1 MSKVVSAPAVEIEFK
16 DVQMLRLNPSLAKE
30 IGLNESIVF
39 LQIQFWI
46 KGSNNVRDG
55 QRWTY
60 QTLEKMHSDAFP
72 FLSVPTI
79 DRVIHSLVSKGLIV
93 VGNYNAR
100 KSDRTRWFALNVE
113 NARKLSAIIIS
124 QNEKP
129 FLKTINAFD
138 QNEKSISQNETALP
152 KDFPKT
158 SHEIKSPAPQEDE
171 KPSNYDEPY
180 EIFKSGF
187 YGKYGEVY
195 SDKGGDWP
203 NYNRFKKARSQPIES
218 REWRLACD
226 NFFAS
231 PENHTLRHFCSIYA
245 QCKHGLTDGYGK
257 LIKPIESPKPTASR
271 DMAVHSTDK
280 DIEELNVVWAEMKA
294 KSAARIH

>member
-16 DVQMLRLNPSLAKE
+16 DAQMLRLNPSLAKE

-60 QTLEKMHSDAFP
+60 QTMDKMLSDAFP
-72 FLSVPTI
+72 FLSRGTLFRTI
-79 DRVIHSLVSKGLIV
+79 HNLESTGLIII
-93 VGNYNAR
+93 GNYNTR
-100 KSDRTRWFALNVE
+100 KSDRTHWFALNVE

-124 QNEKP
+124 QNGTSHSKMEQP
-129 FLKTINAFD
+129 YSNL
-138 QNEKSISQNETALP
+138 EPSISQNGTTLP

-158 SHEIKSPAPQEDE
+158 THKNKNPVAQVGNPA
-171 KPSNYDEPY
+171 NYDEHWELFKTIHYDELGAPY
-180 EIFKSGF
+180 VSG
-187 YGKYGEVY
+187 K
-195 SDKGGDWP
+195 GDWP
-203 NYNRFKKARSQPIES
+203 MYTAFKKELRFPVDCAK
-218 REWRLACD
+218 WRHAVH
-226 NFFAS
+226 NFFKS
-231 PENHTLRHFCSIYA
+231 ECTHTFTCFLKFYGACQQGIVD
-245 QCKHGLTDGYGK
+245 QYGK
-257 LIKPIESPKPTASR
+257 VVQRNESPKPTASR